1 MHYVYMTKN
10 EAKIFE
16 YIKTFISEQG
26 YSPAFSEIQ
35 DHFGYASIGSV
46 QNYIK
51 QLTKKG
57 LVSQSPN
64 QKRSLQIT
72 PQEDPLM
79 NPQNWSKDVVSLPLL
94 GSVAAGLPLEKK
106 SFDEFIDV
114 PLHLAPKPEESFVLR
129 VSGSSM
135 IDAGIFD
142 KDLLLIESC
151 NYADNGTVVVA
162 STTDEASTVKYFY
175 KKQDQNQIELRPANE
190 TMSSQFFE
198 AHEISI
204 RGKVVGLIRSYLN
217 F

>member
-1 MHYVYMTKN
+1 MTKN
-10 EAKIFE
+10 EAKIYN
-16 YIKTFISEQG
+16 YIKNFISEKG

-35 DHFGYASIGSV
+35 THFGYASIGSV
-46 QNYIK
+46 QSYIK

-57 LVSQSPN
+57 MVYQSPN

-94 GSVAAGLPLEKK
+94 GSVAAGMPLERK

-114 PLHLAPKPEESFVLR
+114 PLHLAPKPESSFVLR

-151 NYADNGTVVVA
+151 DYAENGTVVVA
-162 STTDEASTVKYFY
+162 STSDEASTVKYFY
-175 KKQDQNQIELRPANE
+175 QKQGENQVELRPANE
-190 TMSSQFFE
+190 SMTSQFYE